1 MQVKTNCLVT
11 QSRRVVRYDL
21 SWSSWPPWTDQR
33 WGVPLSTGHWSGQT
47 ELSRVSHQCSALE
60 CAFTWQGKL
69 DGPHL
74 YTFPKYGPCFW
85 DPPLCDPQN
94 VGPQKRWPT
103 YIRLQ
108 KWQVANLFP
117 WVRHWSLIPE
127 GCEFCMQ
134 TILAWANAI
143 AQLFW
148 FLTNILT
155 SRSLESGSSFL
166 SLSLVIALAM
176 WPKLNCIFINQSTH
190 LSYKTASSTQSRIY
204 RCCYLT
210 KNCICKKRMYES
222 SLLISPRCK
231 ISQRSSLWHTSA
243 FGQLL
248 SNSSKISSMFVPVAV
263 IIDW

>member
-1 MQVKTNCLVT
+1 MD
-11 QSRRVVRYDL
+11 R
-21 SWSSWPPWTDQR
+21 
-33 WGVPLSTGHWSGQT
+33 
-47 ELSRVSHQCSALE
+47 
-60 CAFTWQGKL
+60 AFET
-69 DGPHL
+69 
-74 YTFPKYGPCFW
+74 
-85 DPPLCDPQN
+85 PPLCGLQN
-94 VGPQKRWPT
+94 VEPQKSDPLR
-103 YIRLQ
+103 RDSK
-108 KWQVANLFP
+108 KWQEGKLFP
-117 WVRHWSLIPE
+117 WARHWSLKPE
-127 GCEFCMQ
+127 VCEFCMQ
-134 TILAWANAI
+134 KVPAWANAI
-143 AQLFW
+143 AQLLW
-148 FLTNILT
+148 FLRNILT

-176 WPKLNCIFINQSTH
+176 WPKLNCIFIYQPTH
-190 LSYKTASSTQSRIY
+190 LSSTTASSTQSRIY